1 MGALVACNMR
11 DEKDKQSAHYKQV
24 HATIALRK
32 P

>member
-11 DEKDKQSAHYKQV
+11 DEKDKQSVLYKQV
-24 HATIALRK
+24 HATIVLRK